1 MSFRQTLKRYFRPI
15 AGGLLVVLL
24 LATAWGVARV
34 TARSSSHTLSSD
46 EGTSP
51 AQATAPSLVRDPTD
65 IPAPIGDRPAQKVT
79 VDLETEELTGQLADG
94 TTYTYM
100 TFNGKVPGPFIRAR
114 VGDTV
119 EIRLKN
125 PASSN
130 LPHSIDLHAVTGPG
144 GGSAVMQ
151 VPPGGEKSF
160 TFKAL
165 HSGLFVYHCA
175 TPMVAHHIASG
186 MFGLILIEPEGGL
199 PPVDHE
205 FYVMQSEIYTS
216 GPYGQEGR
224 QTIGMQKLLAE
235 APEYYVFNGAVG
247 ALTDQNPLHA
257 KTGETV
263 RIFFGNAGPN
273 KTSSFHVIGEIFER
287 LYNYGSLATPPMT
300 DVQTTLVPPGGAAMV
315 EFQVKVPGK
324 YLLVDHALSR
334 MERGLSGYL
343 IVDGPDNPEIFQP
356 GS

>member
-1 MSFRQTLKRYFRPI
+1 MSFRQTIRRYIKPI
-15 AGGLLVVLL
+15 SGGLLVLVLFI
-24 LATAWGVARV
+24 TVWGVMRV
-34 TARSSSHTLSSD
+34 NAGANT
-46 EGTSP
+46 P
-51 AQATAPSLVRDPTD
+51 AGVQATQPVPATAPSIVRDPTD
-65 IPAPIGDRPAQKVT
+65 IPAPVGDRLAQKVT
-79 VDLETEELTGQLADG
+79 VDLEADELTGQLADG

-100 TFNGKVPGPFIRAR
+100 TFNNKVPGPFIRVR

-125 PASSN
+125 PAGNN

-186 MFGLILIEPEGGL
+186 MYGLILVEPEGGL
-199 PPVDHE
+199 TPVDHE
-205 FYVMQSEIYTS
+205 FYVMQGEIYTA
-216 GPYGQEGR
+216 GPYGQVGR
-224 QTIGMQKLLAE
+224 QTISMQKLLAE
-235 APEYYVFNGAVG
+235 TPEYYVFNGAVG
-247 ALTDQNPLHA
+247 ALTDEYPLHA

-343 IVDGPDNPEIFQP
+343 IVDGPDNPQIYQA